1 MMQVSQVMTRGVR
14 TRPVRSLGGQRRD
27 GRRSDCQDVGQTGA
41 AMSRDPL
48 SARTLRRRA
57 AAGAVLPRVLVVA
70 VALAL
75 VAGFALLNWQ
85 QLAVAVPVS
94 LGVVTVDAPLG
105 LIMLVLLAA
114 LALVFIAWALT
125 LQGSVLLESRRH
137 AREMQAQRELADRA
151 EASRFTELRQH
162 LREQVVLFL
171 AVVVFGLFPEHLE
184 LGLESLVVG
193 VHGHEVGEQALERQV
208 LLERFEQ
215 HVFRARRLHRRVE
228 HLLLGRD
235 VHRQVIADS
244 SEQLGALGTLLGG
257 EQLPHARFDLV
268 VLIDQQVDGIHG
280 SWPFPGGVAAC
291 DPLPGQ
297 AAYPPRGQWP
307 RGTSGGSSGMRP
319 SRSSISPR

>member
-125 LQGSVLLESRRH
+125 LQGSMLLEGRRH
-137 AREMQAQRELADRA
+137 ARELQAQRELADRA

-162 LREQVVLFL
+162 LD
-171 AVVVFGLFPEHLE
+171 AE
-184 LGLESLVVG
+184 L
-193 VHGHEVGEQALERQV
+193 Q
-208 LLERFEQ
+208 
-215 HVFRARRLHRRVE
+215 RLT
-228 HLLLGRD
+228 GRD
-235 VHRQVIADS
+235 DESRA
-244 SEQLGALGTLLGG
+244 ALA
-257 EQLPHARFDLV
+257 ARFDA
-268 VLIDQQVDGIHG
+268 
-280 SWPFPGGVAAC
+280 VAAE
-291 DPLPGQ
+291 LRTAQEQ
-297 AAYPPRGQWP
+297 AANSMAAYLGEIEDRLGRMPLLPPDVPRGH
-307 RGTSGGSSGMRP
+307 
-319 SRSSISPR
+319 